1 MVLNIK
7 DDLGMAMA
15 TFDSKND
22 VDLVRSTLF
31 NYKSVEI
38 VAKWLI
44 KNCDALIVEI
54 CNTKET
60 PDQRHKYVII
70 EGTSINI

>member
-7 DDLGMAMA
+7 DDLGMVMA

-38 VAKWLI
+38 DAKWLI

-54 CNTKET
+54 CTKKT